1 MSTIALTGGYSAAV
15 VPSARG
21 MRPARLR
28 GVTLRRRASVLVSAI
43 LVLLMLGTLS
53 IGRAQSAS
61 ANWFTDAIQNT
72 FCTDNEYFSDPT
84 GSVSGISA
92 MIINSGSIAGQVG
105 AAGSTIIGGDASYLD
120 VQRTPYEKWGTG
132 GTSWTVYRGGYSE
145 KSVNED
151 SSRVPVDNADTDRR
165 TSNIGCFPISQVAST
180 YFANMIFGVTK
191 FLTSVSTWLITQA
204 YNPTWL
210 QSINDSVATVI
221 AGENGSGG
229 LKDAVYFPFLSLVVM
244 LGALYLGWVGLV
256 KKRSMEAATSAL
268 WMFGCILVGSL
279 LVVNPTLVPSMAN
292 LMTDSVA
299 QAMIAGA
306 GATTTGGEMCALDDL
321 DSRDQATRAEATT
334 RSIGCS
340 LYVTF
345 VYVPFV
351 VGQYGTNPADLDA
364 VLGTTSTDMQVS
376 MGGGHTLSGIAASDV
391 DSRVLDKTEIA
402 KGQAGADESLVRWHE
417 VTDAVLVTADQPQI
431 ADTWQ
436 GQSGMDR
443 IQVASASLTAA
454 GFGLAIVAVLS
465 ISILAY
471 GLGASILS
479 FFSVIFLLIGAH
491 PGIGRRLAL
500 RWAEMYVGTLIKKVV
515 LIALLSM
522 TMLFYGV
529 ILARATT
536 DWMGSVLAIAAL
548 SIAVLMYRKSLVGA
562 VDTSVNFGGSGIDS
576 SPTQQAGQR
585 VTGMASGAVL
595 GVASAVG
602 GAGVAGKAA
611 ASAAGTSKVRKVAT
625 ATRASG
631 SVLAKGAGR
640 GALRGAAGARSGIGS
655 MYAMRDGARGA
666 QADASRYTS
675 RQREQERQAEQARR
689 RQERRDD
696 PREYAREQ
704 ARAEQ
709 ADRQYQRDWTAN
721 HQDAQWQDMFRR
733 KYGFTAPD
741 PRQYRF
747 AGYGRSAQ
755 EVRDDPDLMPT
766 PRGDEQAQPR
776 KHEGSQQRQ
785 QAPRPE
791 QSAGPTE
798 SGMPRPQQ
806 QGPKPQPGPKPANG
820 GSGQHGMPPRPNR
833 RPDAGGSRGGPI
845 PRPKG

>member
-1 MSTIALTGGYSAAV
+1 MSTSIALTGGYTAAV

-21 MRPARLR
+21 IRPARLR
-28 GVTLRRRASVLVSAI
+28 GVVLRRRASVAVSVV
-43 LVLLMLGTLS
+43 LVLLILGTLG

-105 AAGSTIIGGDASYLD
+105 AAGSTVIGGDASYLD

-145 KSVNED
+145 KSISED
-151 SSRVPVDNADTDRR
+151 TSRVPVTDADTDRR
-165 TSNIGCFPISQVAST
+165 TSNIGCFPIPQVAST
-180 YFANMIFGVTK
+180 YSANMIFGVTK

-204 YNPTWL
+204 YNPSWL

-229 LKDAVYFPFLSLVVM
+229 LKDAVYFPFLSLVVIF
-244 LGALYLGWVGLV
+244 GALYLGWVGLV

-268 WMFGCILVGSL
+268 WMFGCVLVGSL

-292 LMTDSVA
+292 GITDTVA

-306 GATTTGGEMCALDDL
+306 GATTTGGDMCALDDL

-345 VYVPFV
+345 VYVPWA
-351 VGQYGTNPADLDA
+351 VGQYGTTPADLDA
-364 VLGTTSTDMQVS
+364 VLGATSTDMQVS

-402 KGQAGADESLVRWHE
+402 KGQAGADESLVRWHA

-443 IQVASASLTAA
+443 MQVASASLTAA
-454 GFGLAIVAVLS
+454 VFGLAIVAVLS

-500 RWAEMYVGTLIKKVV
+500 RWAEMYVGTLIKKII
-515 LIALLSM
+515 LIAMLSM

-548 SIAVLMYRKSLVGA
+548 SVAVLMYRKTLTSA
-562 VDTSVNFGGSGIDS
+562 VDTTVNFGGSGLDS
-576 SPTQQAGQR
+576 SPVEQAGQR

-611 ASAAGTSKVRKVAT
+611 ASAAGTSKVRKVA
-625 ATRASG
+625 AGTRASG
-631 SVLAKGAGR
+631 AVLAKGAGR

-666 QADASRYTS
+666 RTDASRYTS

-704 ARAEQ
+704 ARAES
-709 ADRQYQRDWTAN
+709 ADRQYVKDWNAN
-721 HQDAQWQDMFRR
+721 HQDQQWQDMFRR

-755 EVRDDPDLMPT
+755 EVHDDPDLAPT
-766 PRGDEQAQPR
+766 PRGEEQQQPR

-785 QAPRPE
+785 RAPRPE
-791 QSAGPTE
+791 PSGTE

-806 QGPKPQPGPKPANG
+806 QGPKPQPGPKPSNG
-820 GSGQHGMPPRPNR
+820 GSGQGMPPRPNR
-833 RPDAGGSRGGPI
+833 RPDAGGSRGGPM